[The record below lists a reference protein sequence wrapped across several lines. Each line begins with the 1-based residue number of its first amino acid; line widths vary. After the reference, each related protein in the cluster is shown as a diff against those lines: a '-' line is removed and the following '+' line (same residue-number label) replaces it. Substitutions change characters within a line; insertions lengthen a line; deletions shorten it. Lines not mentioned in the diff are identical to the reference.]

1 MDLEVDRSDLRRT
14 RIAAGRPLPDEP
26 STGSV
31 LCRID
36 SFALTANNVTYAVVG
51 DMIGYWKFF
60 PSTDEGWGRVP
71 VWGYGDVVASSH
83 PEVAAGE
90 RYYGYWPMSSHVLL
104 EPTAVGPH
112 GLTDGTAHRAS
123 LPAVY
128 NRYQRVAEEGDDDAE
143 ARQALL
149 APLFATSFLID
160 DWLGEH
166 DLFGAG
172 VVVLSSA
179 SSKTALGLAHLLK
192 EHRRGEV
199 TGLTSA
205 AHVDFVA
212 STGAYDHVLPYDD
225 LPAGLGDGPAV
236 YVDMAGDAGVLAAV
250 HHHFGDRLRRSVR
263 VGFTHHDAPAAG
275 GDLPGPAP
283 EMFFAPDHV
292 AAALG
297 RLGRRRVRRAPGRG
311 TQWVRPRHGLGPRH
325 RAPPWCRRG
334 RRGVGRRR
342 RGTHRS
348 GRRRDLLVV
357 AARSVSSWRHESV
370 SSWRRRQLACSAWAR
385 WNSASTSSLN
395 STNRTSVTSVGVL
408 RTVRTA
414 TSAAWPIGQP

>member
-1 MDLEVDRSDLRRT
+1 MIADQPAPLYPLGVDLEVDRSDLRRT

-104 EPTAVGPH
+104 EPAAVGPP

-128 NRYQRVAEEGDDDAE
+128 NRYQRVAEDGDDEAE

-212 STGAYDHVLPYDD
+212 STGAYDHVLPYDE

-250 HHHFGDRLRRSVR
+250 HRHFGDRLQRSVR

-292 AAALG
+292 QRRSADWGAAGFAERLAAARSG
-297 RLGRRRVRRAPGRG
+297 FDRG
-311 TQWVRPRHGLGPRH
+311 TGSALAIVRHHG
-325 RAPPWCRRG
+325 A
-334 RRGVGRRR
+334 
-342 RGTHRS
+342 
-348 GRRRDLLVV
+348 DEVV
-357 AARSVSSWRHESV
+357 AAWVAAVEG
-370 SSWRRRQLACSAWAR
+370 
-385 WNSASTSSLN
+385 
-395 STNRTSVTSVGVL
+395 RTDPAVGVIC
-408 RTVRTA
+408 
-414 TSAAWPIGQP
+414 SW

>member
-1 MDLEVDRSDLRRT
+1 MVAAHLDGRLQGVEVVQPVAAQHGADRRQVDPLGRHPGRLPGGSAPHPPMIADQPAPLYPLGVDLEVDRSDLRRT

-71 VWGYGDVVASSH
+71 VWGYADVVASSH
-83 PEVAAGE
+83 PEVAVGE

-212 STGAYDHVLPYDD
+212 STGAYDHVL
-225 LPAGLGDGPAV
+225 
-236 YVDMAGDAGVLAAV
+236 
-250 HHHFGDRLRRSVR
+250 SVR
-263 VGFTHHDAPAAG
+263 RTAG
-275 GDLPGPAP
+275 GS
-283 EMFFAPDHV
+283 
-292 AAALG
+292 
-297 RLGRRRVRRAPGRG
+297 R
-311 TQWVRPRHGLGPRH
+311 
-325 RAPPWCRRG
+325 
-334 RRGVGRRR
+334 
-342 RGTHRS
+342 
-348 GRRRDLLVV
+348 
-357 AARSVSSWRHESV
+357 
-370 SSWRRRQLACSAWAR
+370 
-385 WNSASTSSLN
+385 
-395 STNRTSVTSVGVL
+395 
-408 RTVRTA
+408 
-414 TSAAWPIGQP
+414 